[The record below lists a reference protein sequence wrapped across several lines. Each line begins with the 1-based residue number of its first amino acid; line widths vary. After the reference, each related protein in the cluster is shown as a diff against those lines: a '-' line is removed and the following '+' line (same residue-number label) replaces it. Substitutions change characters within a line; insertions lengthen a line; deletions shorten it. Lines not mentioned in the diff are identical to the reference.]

1 MLKLITTINNLIYHK
16 LKKTT
21 LSFVLLNLIYLTQLC
36 YGQRNDA
43 NLWASVSLKKLASQK
58 VLIHFKQ
65 AARVSQNITQLNYSF
80 SDIGM
85 TYIFNKNINTSLD
98 YRFIN
103 KLNSIQDLSL
113 RHRLYWTLTLKKK
126 IKPFVLVYRHRIQY
140 QVEDVNS
147 SETGNIHKYYTRSK
161 ITIKYDLNK
170 FTPYIAAELQS
181 KIVNWEQ
188 LTTKKLRLFAGF
200 GYKINNTDE
209 INLYYLIDK
218 RFNQIDPVTNY
229 VIGVAYT
236 HTFY

>member
-21 LSFVLLNLIYLTQLC
+21 LSFVLLNLICLTQLC

-43 NLWASVSLKKLASQK
+43 NLWASVSLKKLASPK
-58 VLIHFKQ
+58 VLLHFKQ

-140 QVEDVNS
+140 QLEDINS
-147 SETGNIHKYYTRSK
+147 SETGQIPKYYTRSK

-181 KIVNWEQ
+181 KIVDWEQ
-188 LTTKKLRLFAGF
+188 LTTKKLRLFAGC

-218 RFNQIDPVTNY
+218 RFNQIDPITNY
-229 VIGVAYT
+229 VIGIAYT